1 MNVVI
6 TEGLTK
12 VYQAGM
18 KKGGITALDNVS
30 LAIEQPEVFGLLGPN
45 GAGKTTML
53 KVLLGITDI
62 TSGNVSIAGL
72 PPDKPASRKRVG
84 YLPENHRF
92 PSHLSGLGL
101 LEFAGRLYGMSRSV
115 IANRAESLLKLVGM
129 DKWASITIGKYSK
142 GMQQRI
148 GLAQALMPDPEIL
161 FLDEPTDGVDPVG
174 KTEIRDVLRKIRDEG
189 KSVLL
194 NSHLLSE
201 VESVADRVAILSH
214 GKMIRIG
221 TVEELTTRE
230 SQYEVEAEFGN
241 KLLEI
246 PEDIGKRVSLS
257 QNRLIVQLKD
267 NNSINWIIDELRLK
281 KINIRSVKPI
291 KITLEQSFI
300 EAVSQDRITKP

>member
-1 MNVVI
+1 MNVVV
-6 TEGLTK
+6 TEELTK
-12 VYQAGM
+12 VYHSGM

-45 GAGKTTML
+45 GAGKTTFL
-53 KVLLGITDI
+53 KVVLGITEI
-62 TSGNVSIAGL
+62 TSGNISIAGL
-72 PPDKPASRKRVG
+72 PPDKPASRRRVG

-92 PSHLSGLGL
+92 PGHLSGLEL
-101 LEFAGRLYGMSRSV
+101 LEFTGRLYDMSRAA
-115 IANRAESLLKLVGM
+115 IASRAQSLLKLVGM
-129 DKWASITIGKYSK
+129 DRWAGAHIGKYSK

-201 VESVADRVAILSH
+201 VESLADRVAILSH
-214 GKMIRIG
+214 GKVIRVG
-221 TVEELTTRE
+221 TVDELTTRE
-230 SQYEVEAEFGN
+230 SQYEVVAEFGN

-246 PEDIGKRVSLS
+246 PEDVGKRISLAMD
-257 QNRLIVQLKD
+257 RMVVQLKD
-267 NNSINWIIDELRLK
+267 ENNINWIIDELRLK

-300 EAVSQDRITKP
+300 ETVSKEKDAGI

>member
-1 MNVVI
+1 MNVVV
-6 TEGLTK
+6 TEELTK
-12 VYQAGM
+12 VYHSGM

-45 GAGKTTML
+45 GAGKTTFL
-53 KVLLGITDI
+53 KVLLGITEI

-72 PPDKPASRKRVG
+72 SPDKPASRKRVG

-101 LEFAGRLYGMSRSV
+101 LEFTGRLYNMSGAA
-115 IANRAESLLKLVGM
+115 IASRALSLLKLVGM
-129 DKWASITIGKYSK
+129 DRWAGVQIGKYSK

-174 KTEIRDVLRKIRDEG
+174 KAEIRDILRKIRDEG

-194 NSHLLSE
+194 NSHMLSE
-201 VESVADRVAILSH
+201 VESLADRVAILSH
-214 GKMIRIG
+214 GKVIRIG
-221 TVEELTTRE
+221 TVDELTTRE

-241 KLLEI
+241 KLIEI
-246 PEDIGKRVSLS
+246 PENIGKTIKLAMD
-257 QNRLIVQLKD
+257 RLVVQLKD
-267 NNSINWIIDELRLK
+267 EHSINWIIDELRLK

-300 EAVSQDRITKP
+300 ETVSKDRNASP

>member
-1 MNVVI
+1 MNVVV
-6 TEGLTK
+6 TEELTK
-12 VYQAGM
+12 VYQSGM

-30 LAIEQPEVFGLLGPN
+30 LSVEQPEVFGLLGPN
-45 GAGKTTML
+45 GAGKTTFM
-53 KVLLGITDI
+53 KVLLGITEI

-72 PPDKPASRKRVG
+72 SPDKPASRRRIG

-92 PSHLSGLGL
+92 PPHLSGLEL
-101 LEFAGRLYGMSRSV
+101 LEFTGRLYDMGRTAIASR
-115 IANRAESLLKLVGM
+115 ALSLLKLVGM
-129 DKWASITIGKYSK
+129 DRWAGAQIGKYSK

-174 KTEIRDVLRKIRDEG
+174 KTEIREVLRKIRDEG

-201 VESVADRVAILSH
+201 VESIADRVAILSH
-214 GKMIRIG
+214 GKVIRIG
-221 TVEELTTRE
+221 TVNELTTRE

-246 PEDIGKRVSLS
+246 PADIGKRVSLAMD
-257 QNRLIVQLKD
+257 RMVVQLK
-267 NNSINWIIDELRLK
+267 NEKNINWIIDELRLK

-300 EAVSQDRITKP
+300 ETVSKERNSGI

>member
-1 MNVVI
+1 MNVVV
-6 TEGLTK
+6 TEELTK
-12 VYQAGM
+12 VYQSGM

-45 GAGKTTML
+45 GAGKTTFL
-53 KVLLGITDI
+53 KVVLGITEI

-101 LEFAGRLYGMSRSV
+101 LEFTGRLYGMGRGA
-115 IANRAESLLKLVGM
+115 IATRAQSLLKLVGM
-129 DKWASITIGKYSK
+129 DRWSGTQIGKYSK

-174 KTEIRDVLRKIRDEG
+174 KTEIREVLRKIRDEG

-201 VESVADRVAILSH
+201 VESIADRVAILSH
-214 GKMIRIG
+214 GKLIRIG
-221 TVEELTTRE
+221 TVDELTTRE
-230 SQYEVEAEFGN
+230 SQYEVVAEFGN
-241 KLLEI
+241 KLIEI
-246 PEDIGKRVSLS
+246 PEDIGKKVSLAME
-257 QNRLIVQLKD
+257 RLVVQLKD
-267 NNSINWIIDELRLK
+267 EKDINWIIDELRLK

-300 EAVSQDRITKP
+300 ETVSKGGDTNP